1 VSASEIKKHDNSQQ
15 SPLASE
21 KPSAESLE
29 RLGLTEKRDNPWFNQ
44 ALHLADVWEGLDF
57 K

>member
-1 VSASEIKKHDNSQQ
+1 MSASEIKKHDNSQQ

>member
-1 VSASEIKKHDNSQQ
+1 MSASEINKPDKPQQ

-21 KPSAESLE
+21 QPSAESLE
-29 RLGLTEKRDNPWFNQ
+29 MLGLNNKRDNPWFTQ